1 MAGAE
6 TPRWDMPGMLAN
18 PWSQSDWQGARWE
31 DESGRKSDWQ
41 CPWEQTATRG
51 AVGTL
56 SRARQA
62 GLRVKVPAGGSLG
75 DRRSRGDLTQIGRP
89 GQWLGQINHNPG
101 GKSGGQIAA
110 VGSWNILDIK
120 LRDFVEELR
129 GVWGFNMSHKEGMIF
144 TSVVKA

>member
-1 MAGAE
+1 MSQGGSQTGSAPGSRRPPGGCGNLEQGKAGWLTCEGPSWWA
-6 TPRWDMPGMLAN
+6 T
-18 PWSQSDWQGARWE
+18 
-31 DESGRKSDWQ
+31 GR
-41 CPWEQTATRG
+41 PEITRG
-51 AVGTL
+51 
-56 SRARQA
+56 
-62 GLRVKVPAGGSLG
+62 
-75 DRRSRGDLTQIGRP
+75 LTQIGRP